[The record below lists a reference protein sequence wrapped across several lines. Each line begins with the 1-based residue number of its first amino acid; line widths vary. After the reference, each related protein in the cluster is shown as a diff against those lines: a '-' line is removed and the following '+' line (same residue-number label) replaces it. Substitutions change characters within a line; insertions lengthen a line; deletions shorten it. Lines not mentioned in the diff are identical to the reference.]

1 MQLNMG
7 PMSSRAAYVE
17 GASALCAGSRCQL
30 EGAQKLLDRARDV
43 LESRNNM
50 SAALWCDQGGHAF
63 SERDPGRQRIT
74 VNTLDEDEREVQVA
88 KDFCGE
94 CAANSG
100 LTSPRKTRP
109 TLPVAGSVVG
119 D

>member
-1 MQLNMG
+1 MG
-7 PMSSRAAYVE
+7 PVTSSAGYVE
-17 GASALCAGSRCQL
+17 RPSQLCLSGGCQL
-30 EGAQKLLDRARDV
+30 GTAMNLLDQAREV
-43 LESRNNM
+43 LESRNHM

-63 SERDPGRQRIT
+63 SERDTGRQRIT

-94 CAANSG
+94 CAAKSG

-109 TLPVAGSVVG
+109 TLPAVVSG
-119 D
+119 GVDD